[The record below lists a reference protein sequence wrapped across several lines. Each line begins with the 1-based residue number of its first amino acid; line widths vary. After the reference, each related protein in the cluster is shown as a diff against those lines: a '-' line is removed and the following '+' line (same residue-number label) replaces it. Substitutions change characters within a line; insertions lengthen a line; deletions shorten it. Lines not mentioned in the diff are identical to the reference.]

1 MSAEHVVSN
10 VKTYLF
16 VNGCFLL
23 GRLDLVEKIE
33 KDEVLMNNK
42 FIKQGIADMKLFL
55 EYLDIYNVCD
65 KVR

>member
-1 MSAEHVVSN
+1 MA
-10 VKTYLF
+10 
-16 VNGCFLL
+16 CFLL